1 MNGEAILPYLI
12 IIPLFGAF
20 SMPIVSL
27 AGKKA
32 REAWAVLISALTLVV
47 ASAVFYHVWDTKE
60 IIVYTLGAKT
70 PFGQGVD
77 FPIRIVWEVDL
88 LGAIM
93 ALTVAFVSLM
103 AILYSIGYM
112 KHDTGLDKYY
122 TLILVLE
129 LGMLGI
135 AITGDLFNFYVF
147 LEIMSIASYALVAFR
162 NDTWEGIEAGIK
174 YMFVGS
180 IASSFVL
187 LGIAL
192 LYGQYGTLTMGYIA
206 LKILE
211 NPTVTAKVALAL
223 FIAGLL
229 FKSGASPVH
238 MWLADAHPAAPSSI
252 SAMLSGLV
260 IKVGGIYALAR
271 ILFSI
276 YTPMGHV
283 VVLKSYLQPYINMTA
298 VGWLI
303 IIFACLTL
311 IIGNAM
317 AVIQTDMKRLL
328 AYSSVGQIG
337 YILLGLGIGL
347 AAYGTHAGEVALAG
361 AIYHTVNHA
370 LMKALLFLV
379 AGAVIHEV
387 GTRNLNELSGLAK
400 TMPKTTFAFLIGAAA
415 IVGLPPLN
423 GFASKWLIYESSAIY
438 NPVLGAIAII
448 GTAFCTAAYVRVLYT
463 FFGRPSERVAN
474 AKDPETSM
482 MLPMILLVLAII
494 VMGLF
499 PWQISDKVMIPAARM
514 LEQFRLEYINAL
526 MSLLGGA

>member
-27 AGKKA
+27 IGRKA
-32 REAWAVLISALTLVV
+32 REAWAVIISGATLAV
-47 ASAVFYHVWDTKE
+47 ASALFYSVWEDRG
-60 IIVYTLGAKT
+60 IIVYTLGAKS
-70 PFGQGVD
+70 PLGQGVS

-88 LGAIM
+88 FGAIM
-93 ALTVAFVSLM
+93 VLMVALVSFL
-103 AILYSIGYM
+103 AVVYSLGYM

-122 TLILVLE
+122 TLIIVLE

-180 IASSFVL
+180 IASSFIL

-192 LYGQYGTLTMGYIA
+192 LYGQYGTLTMSYLA
-206 LKILE
+206 VKLAQ

-260 IKVGGIYALAR
+260 IKVGGVYALAR
-271 ILFSI
+271 LLFSI
-276 YTPMGHV
+276 YSPLAYKALRAYG
-283 VVLKSYLQPYINMTA
+283 YPYINMNT
-298 VGWLI
+298 VGWAI

-347 AAYGTHAGEVALAG
+347 AAYGSHTGEVALAG
-361 AIYHTVNHA
+361 AIYHTFNHA
-370 LMKALLFLV
+370 LMKALLFLI
-379 AGAVIHEV
+379 AGVVIHEL
-387 GTRNLNELSGLAK
+387 GTRDLNELSGLAK

-415 IVGLPPLN
+415 IIGMPPLN
-423 GFASKWLIYESSAIY
+423 GFASKWLIYESSAIF
-438 NPVLGAIAII
+438 NPILGAIAII

-463 FFGRPSERVAN
+463 FFGRPSERVMK
-474 AKDPETSM
+474 AKDPEASM
-482 MLPMILLVLAII
+482 LWPIIILAVAIVI
-494 VMGLF
+494 MGLF
-499 PWQISDKVMIPAARM
+499 PWQISEKVMLPAAKA
-514 LEQFRLEYINAL
+514 LEDQLAYISAV
-526 MSLLGGA
+526 LGGA

>member
-1 MNGEAILPYLI
+1 MNAEAILPYLI

-32 REAWAVLISALTLVV
+32 REAWAVIISGATLVV
-47 ASAVFYHVWDTKE
+47 ASALFYHVWDTKE

-88 LGAIM
+88 FSAIM
-93 ALTVAFVSLM
+93 ALTVAFVSFVTV
-103 AILYSIGYM
+103 IYSIDYM

-192 LYGQYGTLTMGYIA
+192 LYGQYGTLTMGYLAIK
-206 LKILE
+206 LLQ

-229 FKSGASPVH
+229 FKSGAAPVH

-276 YTPMGHV
+276 YSPLGNKILEVYH
-283 VVLKSYLQPYINMTA
+283 QPYINMSA
-298 VGWLI
+298 VGWVI

-347 AAYGTHAGEVALAG
+347 TAYGSHTGEVALAG

-463 FFGRPSERVAN
+463 FFGRPSEKIAN

-482 MLPMILLVLAII
+482 MLPMFLLVLAIV

-514 LEQFRLEYINAL
+514 LEQFNFEYIKAL
-526 MSLLGGA
+526 ISLAGGA

>member
-20 SMPIVSL
+20 SMPIVNL
-27 AGKKA
+27 LGRKA
-32 REAWAVLISALTLVV
+32 REAWAVLISGATLAVG
-47 ASAVFYHVWDTKE
+47 SAIFYYIWDTKK
-60 IIVYTLGAKT
+60 ILVYTLGARS
-70 PFGQGVD
+70 PLGQGVG

-88 LGAIM
+88 FGAIM
-93 ALTVAFVSLM
+93 VLMVTLVSFL
-103 AILYSIGYM
+103 AVLYSLGYM

-122 TLILVLE
+122 TLIIILE

-180 IASSFVL
+180 IASAFVL

-192 LYGQYGTLTMGYIA
+192 LYGQYGTLTMSYLA
-206 LKILE
+206 LKLAQS
-211 NPTVTAKVALAL
+211 PSVTAKVALAL

-260 IKVGGIYALAR
+260 IKIGGIYALTR

-276 YTPMGHV
+276 YGASVSVKT
-283 VVLKSYLQPYINMTA
+283 
-298 VGWLI
+298 VGWVV
-303 IIFACLTL
+303 IIFACITL
-311 IIGNAM
+311 IVGNAM
-317 AVIQTDMKRLL
+317 AVIQNDMKRLL

-347 AAYGTHAGEVALAG
+347 AAYGSQTGEIAMAG
-361 AIYHTVNHA
+361 AIYHTFNHA
-370 LMKALLFLV
+370 LMKALLFLI
-379 AGAVIHEV
+379 AGVVIHQL
-387 GTRNLNELSGLAK
+387 GTRDLNELSGLAK
-400 TMPKTTFAFLIGAAA
+400 AMPKTTFAFLIGAAA
-415 IVGLPPLN
+415 IIGMPPLN
-423 GFASKWLIYESSAIY
+423 GFASKWLIYESSAIF
-438 NPVLGAIAII
+438 NPILGAIAII
-448 GTAFCTAAYVRVLYT
+448 GTAFCTAAYVKVLYT
-463 FFGRPSERVAN
+463 FFGRPSEKVMK
-474 AKDPETSM
+474 AKDPEGT
-482 MLPMILLVLAII
+482 MLWPIIILVVAII

-499 PWQISDKVMIPAARM
+499 PWQISDRVMIPAVKA
-514 LEQFRLEYINAL
+514 LENQLAYVSAV
-526 MSLLGGA
+526 LGGA